1 MPPTALHFAGALA
14 AALFTSHAVA
24 RAQGSGNRPTESVC
38 LGFAF
43 GAFTP
48 KLDWEKAG
56 HAPIRAGTVQRA
68 PDGRDWASDQALPND
83 SSLYLFPAWWPVGIW
98 VELST
103 RAPAPGD
110 TVDGRATALVA
121 RGNIAPPV
129 AKVRAWRVP
138 CGGGAPT
145 RSPLPTADSAAQR
158 ARPRR

>member
-1 MPPTALHFAGALA
+1 MRTFVLPFIAALLGALA
-14 AALFTSHAVA
+14 VPASA
-24 RAQGSGNRPTESVC
+24 RAQTAGGRGTEAVC

-56 HAPIRAGTVQRA
+56 HAPIRAGSVQRA

-121 RGNIAPPV
+121 RGNITPPV
-129 AKVRAWRVP
+129 ARVRAWRIP
-138 CGGGAPT
+138 CGGAAPA
-145 RSPLPTADSAAQR
+145 RSSPSAADSAIQR
-158 ARPRR
+158 ARPNR

>member
-1 MPPTALHFAGALA
+1 MRPPLLPIVATALGAIV
-14 AALFTSHAVA
+14 TPHAVA
-24 RAQGSGNRPTESVC
+24 HAQDAGGRAAESVC

-56 HAPIRAGTVQRA
+56 HAPSRAGSVQRA

-83 SSLYLFPAWWPVGIW
+83 SSLYLFPAWWPVGVW

-121 RGNIAPPV
+121 LGNIAPPV
-129 AKVRAWRVP
+129 ARVRAWRIP
-138 CGGGAPT
+138 CGGGGLT
-145 RSPLPTADSAAQR
+145 RSAVPPADRAMQR

>member
-1 MPPTALHFAGALA
+1 MRATLSTLATVALC
-14 AALFTSHAVA
+14 AALSPPSIA
-24 RAQGSGNRPTESVC
+24 RAQGGGRGATESVC

-56 HAPIRAGTVQRA
+56 HAPIRGGSAQRA

-110 TVDGRATALVA
+110 TVSGRATALVA
-121 RGNIAPPV
+121 RGDVVPPV
-129 AKVRAWRVP
+129 ARVRAWRVP
-138 CGGGAPT
+138 CGRAAPE
-145 RSPLPTADSAAQR
+145 TAPVAVPDSAAQR
-158 ARPRR
+158 TRPRH

>member
-1 MPPTALHFAGALA
+1 MRATLLLLPA
-14 AALFTSHAVA
+14 AALVALVTPPVAA
-24 RAQGSGNRPTESVC
+24 RAQDAGSRAVESVC

-48 KLDWEKAG
+48 RLDWEKAG
-56 HAPIRAGTVQRA
+56 HAPIRAGSVQRA

-110 TVDGRATALVA
+110 TVAGRATALVA
-121 RGNIAPPV
+121 RGNIEPPV

-138 CGGGAPT
+138 CGGTAPA
-145 RSPLPTADSAAQR
+145 RPALPPLDTGLQR
-158 ARPRR
+158 PRPRR

>member
-1 MPPTALHFAGALA
+1 MRTFVLPFIAALLGALA
-14 AALFTSHAVA
+14 VPASA
-24 RAQGSGNRPTESVC
+24 RAQTAGGRGTEAVC

-56 HAPIRAGTVQRA
+56 HAPIRAGSVQRA
-68 PDGRDWASDQALPND
+68 PDGRDWASDQAPPND

-121 RGNIAPPV
+121 RGNITPPV
-129 AKVRAWRVP
+129 ARVRAWRIP
-138 CGGGAPT
+138 CGGAAPA
-145 RSPLPTADSAAQR
+145 RSSPSAADSAIQR
-158 ARPRR
+158 ARPNR

>member
-1 MPPTALHFAGALA
+1 MRPSLLPFVVAAFVALA
-14 AALFTSHAVA
+14 APQGVA
-24 RAQGSGNRPTESVC
+24 QAQDAAGRPAESVC

-48 KLDWEKAG
+48 RLDWEKAG
-56 HAPIRAGTVQRA
+56 HSPIRAGSVQRA

-98 VELST
+98 VELSS

-129 AKVRAWRVP
+129 ARVRAWRIP
-138 CGGGAPT
+138 CGGSPST
-145 RSPLPTADSAAQR
+145 RSPAPAADTAPQR
-158 ARPRR
+158 ARPRG

>member
-1 MPPTALHFAGALA
+1 MRSRLLPSA
-14 AALFTSHAVA
+14 AAVVAALVTPQRAVRSQDTGG
-24 RAQGSGNRPTESVC
+24 RAAESVC

-43 GAFTP
+43 GAFAP

-56 HAPIRAGTVQRA
+56 HAPIRAGSVQRA

-110 TVDGRATALVA
+110 TVEGRATALVA
-121 RGNIAPPV
+121 RGNITPPV
-129 AKVRAWRVP
+129 ARVRAWRIP
-138 CGGGAPT
+138 CGGAAAGRA
-145 RSPLPTADSAAQR
+145 SASGADSGVQR
-158 ARPRR
+158 ARPHR

>member
-1 MPPTALHFAGALA
+1 MRPTRLHLA
-14 AALFTSHAVA
+14 AALAVALLTAHAVA
-24 RAQGSGNRPTESVC
+24 SAQDAGSRSAESVC

-43 GAFTP
+43 GPFTP

-110 TVDGRATALVA
+110 TVEGRATALVA
-121 RGNIAPPV
+121 RGNITPPV
-129 AKVRAWRVP
+129 ARVRAWRIP
-138 CGGGAPT
+138 CGGGAPA
-145 RSPLPTADSAAQR
+145 RPPLPAADSTAQR
-158 ARPRR
+158 ARPHR